1 MARAPYEEN
10 TWRWAQ
16 RNSCIPFGIMAKKA
30 LDKCQVP
37 ANFLDIYSIQVINYT
52 SSTGPND
59 TIQNDPNQL
68 AEHQLQYFLVSKQ
81 LFHTLSRH
89 NNHNRSAFD
98 CEPTRSYVNVICTH
112 LSHLG
117 HGRSHCKYCHFQN
130 PSNASACPT
139 KNPLL
144 LSFVGSVQL
153 RPSAT
158 ASGGCSW
165 SCRTCGWPATKG
177 GTPWVHEKVKR
188 NDMTKGTR
196 NCQTMKTC
204 FLRLIICVLLT
215 SHLVSHLTLGE
226 ISPAPAAIQSRC
238 KTLCK
243 IRQTIYQLGQPY
255 DLPIEAEAER
265 KI

>member
-1 MARAPYEEN
+1 
-10 TWRWAQ
+10 
-16 RNSCIPFGIMAKKA
+16 MAKKA

-37 ANFLDIYSIQVINYT
+37 DAISKKITGNPNFLDIYSIQVINYT

-81 LFHTLSRH
+81 LFHTLSRSRH

-153 RPSAT
+153 RASAT

-165 SCRTCGWPATKG
+165 SCRTCGWPATINKG
-177 GTPWVHEKVKR
+177 WYTMGTWKGQKEWHDKGNAWKHAFWDWSFVSCLRVILWVILLLVK
-188 NDMTKGTR
+188 
-196 NCQTMKTC
+196 
-204 FLRLIICVLLT
+204 
-215 SHLVSHLTLGE
+215 
-226 ISPAPAAIQSRC
+226 
-238 KTLCK
+238 
-243 IRQTIYQLGQPY
+243 
-255 DLPIEAEAER
+255 
-265 KI
+265 